1 MPDAIDR
8 ISSVLAGNGVSKI
21 YLPQGGIM
29 STPAASAFIRSPE
42 NDCEGGILLT
52 ASHNPGGPDGDFGIK
67 FNGKRGEPADEM
79 FTDEV
84 FRLSSEIDAIKT
96 TTNALSKSNNFKND
110 NANLET
116 YQPMVDDNLA
126 IDDILFSTPKSSF
139 RVGVTDSFVHIVDPF
154 ADYVDLLK
162 REFSFDKLRALMA
175 HPEFYLLFDGM
186 HGAGG
191 PFARRIFQQ
200 ELGLESG
207 RNGELLRCDPRDDFG
222 GCHPDPNLK
231 YAAGLVSRCNAIPTA
246 NANANAN
253 ANAKTPTL
261 GAANDG
267 DGDRNMI
274 VGHGIFVT
282 PSDSLAI
289 ICNNQGSIPGFSR
302 AGGLKGCARSMPSSS
317 ALDVVAAAHGI
328 PCFVTPTGWKF
339 FGNLMDSK
347 DHFGKTDYTPFLCG
361 EESFGTGSSHVRE
374 KDGVWAVLAWMSI
387 LADKNSNTAPTEP
400 LVTVKHIVHDHWR
413 QFGRHFYC
421 RYDYEGVDSEAAN
434 AVMEEV
440 RSLSKSVEFIYEDPV
455 DGSVSA
461 NQGLILQFDD
471 TTRAVFRL
479 SGTGS
484 EGATIRIYLEQYV
497 REVSEDDLEV
507 SGGGGVRV

>member
-126 IDDILFSTPKSSF
+126 IDDILFSAPKSSF

-191 PFARRIFQQ
+191 PFARRIFS
-200 ELGLESG
+200 EPPSTKPKHSRFPRSPAG
-207 RNGELLRCDPRDDFG
+207 RP
-222 GCHPDPNLK
+222 
-231 YAAGLVSRCNAIPTA
+231 A
-246 NANANAN
+246 
-253 ANAKTPTL
+253 
-261 GAANDG
+261 
-267 DGDRNMI
+267 
-274 VGHGIFVT
+274 
-282 PSDSLAI
+282 
-289 ICNNQGSIPGFSR
+289 
-302 AGGLKGCARSMPSSS
+302 
-317 ALDVVAAAHGI
+317 VVV
-328 PCFVTPTGWKF
+328 P
-339 FGNLMDSK
+339 
-347 DHFGKTDYTPFLCG
+347 
-361 EESFGTGSSHVRE
+361 
-374 KDGVWAVLAWMSI
+374 
-387 LADKNSNTAPTEP
+387 
-400 LVTVKHIVHDHWR
+400 
-413 QFGRHFYC
+413 
-421 RYDYEGVDSEAAN
+421 
-434 AVMEEV
+434 
-440 RSLSKSVEFIYEDPV
+440 
-455 DGSVSA
+455 
-461 NQGLILQFDD
+461 
-471 TTRAVFRL
+471 
-479 SGTGS
+479 
-484 EGATIRIYLEQYV
+484 
-497 REVSEDDLEV
+497 
-507 SGGGGVRV
+507 